1 MSVLVNSWKERREGR
16 GREGKR
22 EGGKEVEMEE
32 EKEGN
37 RKKKR

>member
-1 MSVLVNSWKERREGR
+1 LEGKKERREGR

-22 EGGKEVEMEE
+22 ERGKVVEMEE